1 MVLSKLIN
9 KALRF
14 LYKEDRINFTATLIA
29 NLAFFPIKTA
39 LKFPIMIY
47 GPCRLKNLSGE
58 VVFERTMRTGML
70 KIGISDPVRS
80 WNSKSF
86 ISITGKL
93 MLGANVVLRRGVNLS
108 IASNATLRLDSNVY
122 IGDNNTIIC
131 KKDIWIKGA
140 VRIGNNTTIMDSD
153 FHYVVNVASRE
164 IKPADLPIVIG
175 ENCWIGGWCTIKKG
189 TQIPKGTIVAG
200 PYSMLGKKF
209 IGKIPEF
216 SLIAGSPAKLLV
228 EGVRRVNNMHSE
240 NELNKHFAENT
251 SNYVLS
257 DNADLDEFCMPL

>member
-1 MVLSKLIN
+1 MVLSKLLN
-9 KALRF
+9 KALWF
-14 LYKEDRINFTATLIA
+14 LHKENKVNFIATFIVNFIFL
-29 NLAFFPIKTA
+29 PIKAA
-39 LKFPIMIY
+39 LKFPILIY
-47 GPCRLKNLSGE
+47 GPCRLKNLSGQIE
-58 VVFERTMRTGML
+58 FEKTIKKGML

-93 MLGANVVLRRGVNLS
+93 MVGTNVVLRRGVNLS
-108 IASNATLRLDSNVY
+108 IASNATLKLDSNVY

-131 KKDIWIKGA
+131 KKDIWIKEA

-153 FHYVVNVASRE
+153 FHYVVNVVSRE
-164 IKPADLPIVIG
+164 IKPADSPIVIG
-175 ENCWIGGWCTIKKG
+175 ENSWIGGWCTIKKG

-200 PYSMLGKKF
+200 PHSMLGKNY

-228 EGVRRVNNMHSE
+228 EGVRRVNNKYSE
-240 NELNKHFAENT
+240 NELIKHFAKT
-251 SNYVLS
+251 SSNYVLP
-257 DNADLDEFCMPL
+257 DNVDLDEFCMP